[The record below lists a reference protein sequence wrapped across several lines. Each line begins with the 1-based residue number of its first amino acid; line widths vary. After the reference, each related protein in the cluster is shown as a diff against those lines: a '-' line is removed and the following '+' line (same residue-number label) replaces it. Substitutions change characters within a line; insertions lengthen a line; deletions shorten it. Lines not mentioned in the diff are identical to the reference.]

1 MVETENAGGSGGAG
15 GAAAAA
21 ADDGVVANGVG
32 NGIGEGSSSSPGT
45 RRRAFGTLSGV
56 MREPSTTLPDVVV
69 LDTMPDGLERREV
82 LDPKE
87 DLWLSTSDGYVRP

>member
-1 MVETENAGGSGGAG
+1 MVETANAGVSGGAG
-15 GAAAAA
+15 GAAAVTP
-21 ADDGVVANGVG
+21 ADDGVVANGVS
-32 NGIGEGSSSSPGT
+32 NGIGEGSSSSAGT

-69 LDTMPDGLERREV
+69 LDSMPDGLERREV

-87 DLWLSTSDGYVRP
+87 DLWLSTSDGYV